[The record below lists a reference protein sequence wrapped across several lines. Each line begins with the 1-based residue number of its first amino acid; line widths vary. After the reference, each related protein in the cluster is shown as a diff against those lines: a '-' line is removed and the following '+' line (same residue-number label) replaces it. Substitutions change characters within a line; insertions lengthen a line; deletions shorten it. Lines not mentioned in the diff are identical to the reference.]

1 MVSRARLYD
10 LVLVLVGVIALVMKG
25 WFQNGLILSYG
36 GNIAASFSTYFLLKL
51 PNVPPR
57 YQALTAVTLAL
68 LATELFEATDGFGV
82 MSNTYDPVDYL
93 ANAAGVALAAGLDM
107 ARPYLSR
114 PRGRAGGAA

>member
-10 LVLVLVGVIALVMKG
+10 LALVLVGVIALVLKG
-25 WFQNGLILSYG
+25 WIHNGLVLAYG

-51 PNVPPR
+51 PGVPLR
-57 YQALTAVTLAL
+57 YQTLTAVTLAL

-93 ANAAGVALAAGLDM
+93 ANAAGVALAVGLDM
-107 ARPYLSR
+107 ARSFLSR
-114 PRGRAGGAA
+114 PRGRTEGAA